1 MALSWPAIDEGVEPV
16 TRFSIAEEA
25 EGWRMST
32 RAPSPIEKPRQ
43 LTMAVSEDWRIAMA
57 FAAGVE
63 MSTLPWA
70 TLAPVGSLS
79 PARAGTA
86 ERAVLARSANLKQ
99 SVRVMAAY
107 PPILVLGAPPS
118 PAAGQNWNEPT
129 TVKRLSSG
137 SSSSR

>member
-1 MALSWPAIDEGVEPV
+1 M

-43 LTMAVSEDWRIAMA
+43 LTMAVSEDCWIAMA

-70 TLAPVGSLS
+70 TLPPVGSLS

-99 SVRVMAAY
+99 ASVRVMMAC
-107 PPILVLGAPPS
+107 PDTGTSGARRRRRPVRT
-118 PAAGQNWNEPT
+118 GT
-129 TVKRLSSG
+129 
-137 SSSSR
+137 SRRR